1 MQVFRF
7 QESKSRGTAEF
18 PIAYYY
24 IDETHPRYQMPC
36 HWHTECEIVHIR
48 QGNFTARIDDT
59 EYVMEPGDTLWIRG
73 GALHSGVSRD
83 CVYECIVFDL
93 DLLRTDL
100 GACQPLLE
108 GLRQNLSEVAPLLP
122 HTCTGI
128 VRAAE
133 DLIRS
138 VREQPVGYAFLVL
151 GGLYR
156 LLGEIQQAGCIRA
169 ARPQFPAAYRST
181 AFPVTIVRPSHTYGR
196 TKVPVA
202 VEGKNGGW
210 PVVSRIMRGKPVI
223 IHGDGLSLW
232 TFTHNTDFARAFL
245 GLMGNPHAIGEA
257 VQIISDE
264 TLTWNQAYEIIGRH
278 IGKAPEIVH
287 MSVDFLAAS
296 NPEYRASLIGDKAN
310 SVVFD
315 NSKIKRLVP
324 GFHATVRFDQG
335 VGDSIRYILAHPEY
349 QKEDPEFDAWCDRM
363 IDIYRRAMQE
373 ASQIKL

>member
-59 EYVMEPGDTLWIRG
+59 EYAMEPGDTLWIRG

-108 GLRQNLSEVAPLLP
+108 GLRQNLSEVVPLLP

-181 AFPVTIVRPSHTYGR
+181 AALKRALSYIEEHFSSEDLTLDTLAQEAGLNPRYFCRFFQQMTRKSPMQYVNWYRIEQAAWKLSHTDYSVTEIAFQCGF
-196 TKVPVA
+196 
-202 VEGKNGGW
+202 N
-210 PVVSRIMRGKPVI
+210 
-223 IHGDGLSLW
+223 DLSYFIRSFKKHKGV
-232 TFTHNTDFARAFL
+232 TPKQFSINYKKT
-245 GLMGNPHAIGEA
+245 GEHFSA
-257 VQIISDE
+257 
-264 TLTWNQAYEIIGRH
+264 
-278 IGKAPEIVH
+278 
-287 MSVDFLAAS
+287 
-296 NPEYRASLIGDKAN
+296 
-310 SVVFD
+310 
-315 NSKIKRLVP
+315 
-324 GFHATVRFDQG
+324 
-335 VGDSIRYILAHPEY
+335 
-349 QKEDPEFDAWCDRM
+349 
-363 IDIYRRAMQE
+363 
-373 ASQIKL
+373 